1 MSEKLT
7 ALETAEL
14 DLADARYR
22 HIEVEVS
29 LEAVD
34 TLMPPV
40 KGGYATDQQL
50 TVAEAAEILHED
62 GRIDPEQRDMKI
74 VRMNLVNKETAA
86 AANVG
91 EARAELNRIK
101 AENFDR
107 AVAQI
112 NKSIGDV
119 KVGSPMFDALQL
131 VLEELMGK

>member
-14 DLADARYR
+14 DLADARYK
-22 HIEVEVS
+22 HIEAEVS

-34 TLMPPV
+34 TLMPPT
-40 KGGYATDQQL
+40 KGGYAADQKL
-50 TVAEAAEILHED
+50 TVAEAASILREN

-74 VRMNLVNKETAA
+74 VRINLVNKETAA

-101 AENFDR
+101 AELYDHTV
-107 AVAQI
+107 AVL
-112 NKSIGDV
+112 NDKIGNA
-119 KVGSPMFDALQL
+119 KVGSPLFEILQL
-131 VLEELMGK
+131 VLEELAGK

>member
-14 DLADARYR
+14 DLADARYK
-22 HIEVEVS
+22 HIEAEIS

-34 TLMPPV
+34 TLMPPN
-40 KGGYATDQQL
+40 KGGYAANQQL
-50 TVAEAAEILHED
+50 TVAEAANILSEK

-74 VRMNLVNKETAA
+74 ARINLVNKETAA

-101 AENFDR
+101 AELHDR
-107 AVAQI
+107 TVAVV
-112 NKSIGDV
+112 NDKLGSV
-119 KVGSPMFDALQL
+119 KVGSPMFDTLQL
-131 VLEELMGK
+131 VLAELMGE